1 MLTLKINIKV
11 TAIIF
16 ISSPLY
22 IYTPILRYLERFPY
36 IIRILI
42 VKKQEGKKKEGGGV
56 LKIFEII

>member
-16 ISSPLY
+16 ISSLLY

-42 VKKQEGKKKEGGGV
+42 VKKQEGKKKEGGV
-56 LKIFEII
+56 S